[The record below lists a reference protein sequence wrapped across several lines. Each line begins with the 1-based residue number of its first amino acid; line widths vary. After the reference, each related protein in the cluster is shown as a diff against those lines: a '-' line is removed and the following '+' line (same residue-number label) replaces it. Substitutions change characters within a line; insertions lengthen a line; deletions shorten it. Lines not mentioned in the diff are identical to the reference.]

1 MNLLTRDD
9 LTELMDKQGDLC
21 ITIYMPTYRAGAE
34 TQQGR
39 IRLKNLMQDAEKRL
53 ISSGMRSPE
62 AKHLLEP
69 VHELVLDHQFWLQ
82 QRDGLA
88 IFLAPDMFYYYSLP
102 LVLDEF
108 LQISKRFHLKPLLPL
123 LSGDGLFYILALS
136 QNAVRVLQCTRA
148 SVMELEIDD
157 IPHSLAEAMKYDDPE
172 RQLQFHTNT
181 LEGTNTKAAALFHG
195 HGVGVDD
202 NKNNILQFFNLI
214 DRGLH
219 DLLHEEKAPLVLAG
233 VEFLFA
239 IYREANTYAYL
250 TSEGIP
256 GNPEEL
262 SAEDLQTLA
271 WPLVEHYF
279 HKAEQEALT
288 YYGPFKGT
296 GRTTND
302 IRKAAPAA
310 YNGQIEILFMA
321 EDTEQWGKFDPHT
334 NTVDL
339 SKEDEINHED
349 LFDFTAI
356 QTILNGGTVYMV
368 EEGKIP
374 DGESIAALLRY

>member
-69 VHELVLDHQFWLQ
+69 VQELVLNHQFWLQ

-88 IFLAPDMFYYYSLP
+88 IFLAPDMFYYYTLP

-181 LEGTNTKAAALFHG
+181 LEGTNTKAAVLFHG

-288 YYGPFKGT
+288 YYGPFIGT

-302 IRKAAPAA
+302 IRRAAPAA

-339 SKEDEINHED
+339 SQEDEINHED

>member
-69 VHELVLDHQFWLQ
+69 VQELVLNHQFWLQ

-88 IFLAPDMFYYYSLP
+88 IFLAPDMFYYYTLP

-339 SKEDEINHED
+339 SQEDEINHED